1 MKKIIILSFL
11 SIILMS
17 SCATKA
23 TQKSGADATIETPF
37 GTMKVKLY
45 DSTPQ
50 HKANF
55 LKLAKEGYYNDL
67 LFHRVINKFMIQG
80 GDPGYL
86 IPAEIGK
93 KHFKG
98 ALAAART
105 GGPGNPDKKSSGSQ
119 FYIVQGDII
128 SPAQLQMLSAQKGFS
143 YTEEET
149 KKYSTIGGTPF
160 LDGDYTVFGEVI
172 EGLDV
177 IDKIAASQTDSNNRP
192 FKDVTMKI
200 K

>member
-80 GDPGYL
+80 GDPQS
-86 IPAEIGK
+86 K
-93 KHFKG
+93 V
-98 ALAAART
+98 AAH
-105 GGPGNPDKKSSGSQ
+105 
-119 FYIVQGDII
+119 I
-128 SPAQLQMLSAQKGFS
+128 S
-143 YTEEET
+143 
-149 KKYSTIGGTPF
+149 
-160 LDGDYTVFGEVI
+160 
-172 EGLDV
+172 
-177 IDKIAASQTDSNNRP
+177 
-192 FKDVTMKI
+192 
-200 K
+200 